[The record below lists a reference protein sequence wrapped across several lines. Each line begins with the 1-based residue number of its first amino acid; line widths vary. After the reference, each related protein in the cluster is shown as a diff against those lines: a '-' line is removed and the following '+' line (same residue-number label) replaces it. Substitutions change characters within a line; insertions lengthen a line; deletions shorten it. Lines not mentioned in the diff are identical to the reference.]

1 MKKMLFLFLKGI
13 KFFKKNLTNNLN
25 SNISIITILL
35 LLNTIGILI
44 YSTNSFFDKL
54 TSVEAIRIY
63 LKTDD
68 KDTIN
73 NLKNSIK
80 KLEGIKNIKYFSSQ
94 DAYNFLIKNEYI
106 DEYLKL
112 LPTELFPSFIEVKIK
127 ESFRDLN
134 YINRLKE
141 QIEQFNG
148 VEKTSIG
155 ETWILNFMKIK
166 YSLNF
171 FFLILLIFISLSI
184 ASITHN
190 MIKLNMYKFKT
201 EIKILSLVGAT
212 KSFILIPIIIASV
225 IENIISFIFAAFLTY
240 IIYNIGVKAILSIL
254 EFKFLILPDTK
265 IVFTYLIVFLI
276 LIIGFSY
283 FSASSFLKSAG
294 SIHDN

>member
-1 MKKMLFLFLKGI
+1 MRKILFLLSKGI
-13 KFFKKNLTNNLN
+13 KFFKKNFKNNLT

-35 LLNTIGILI
+35 LLNTIGIII
-44 YSTNSFFDKL
+44 YSTNDFFDKL
-54 TSVEAIRIY
+54 TNVKAVRVY
-63 LKTDD
+63 LKNDK
-68 KDTIN
+68 KDTVDD
-73 NLKNSIK
+73 LKNSLK
-80 KLEGIKNIKYFSSQ
+80 KLEGIESIKYFSNE
-94 DAYNFLIKNEYI
+94 DAYNYLINNEDI

-112 LPTELFPSFIEVKIK
+112 LPPELFPSFIEIKIK
-127 ESFRDLN
+127 ENFRDLN
-134 YINRLKE
+134 YINNLKE

-171 FFLILLIFISLSI
+171 FFIILLVFISLSI
-184 ASITHN
+184 ASITYN

-212 KSFILIPIIIASV
+212 KSFIILPIIFASI
-225 IENIISFIFAAFLTY
+225 IENIISFIFAMFLTY
-240 IIYNIGVKAILSIL
+240 IIFDWGVKNALSVLGFNFFVLPNIKIGLIYFAI
-254 EFKFLILPDTK
+254 F
-265 IVFTYLIVFLI
+265 IV
-276 LIIGFSY
+276 LIISFSY